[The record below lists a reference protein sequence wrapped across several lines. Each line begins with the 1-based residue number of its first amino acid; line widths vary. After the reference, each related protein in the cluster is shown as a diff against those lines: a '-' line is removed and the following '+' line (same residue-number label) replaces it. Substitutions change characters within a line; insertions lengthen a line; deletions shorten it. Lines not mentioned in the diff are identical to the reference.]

1 MIHLEPIVRTLRVFR
16 GGRLYGDPYDAVAT
30 LVICGDLAYLC
41 GMHGTFTRDDWTE
54 MQRELLGRGILDLLI
69 VRRGER
75 VWYAADQD
83 GHQRG
88 RFPVY
93 DQPAVI
99 QEESLS
105 EMQGESPGDD
115 PRKPFSAPPA

>member
-1 MIHLEPIVRTLRVFR
+1 MIHLEPIVQTLRVFR

-41 GMHGTFTRDDWTE
+41 GMHGTFTRDDWHE
-54 MQRELLGRGILDLLI
+54 MRLALADRGIRDLLT
-69 VRRGER
+69 VRHGER
-75 VWYAADQD
+75 IWYSADQN

-93 DQPAVI
+93 
-99 QEESLS
+99 
-105 EMQGESPGDD
+105 PG
-115 PRKPFSAPPA
+115 A